1 MVREPVEASYG
12 VALMITKEGLAML
25 REYVQRPLP
34 PGLEA
39 LQEMSL
45 DLRLS
50 GSQFT
55 ERLWELLDAEAW
67 ERVANPHMVLQN
79 CPQEKL
85 DALATDPT
93 VRSELAARIDR
104 WRTYLTSTGWFDAQP
119 DSAALRTVAY
129 FSMEFGL
136 SEALPIYSGGLGIL
150 AGDHLKSASDL
161 NVPLIGI
168 GLLYQQGYFRQVLA
182 DDGWQLQAL
191 PFNDPGTLPIRP
203 VLDKDRRWPLVRL
216 ELPGR
221 TLCLRV
227 WHAQV
232 GRVSLYLLDSN
243 HPLNTPWDRAITATL
258 YAAGKETRLLQELV
272 LGVGGWRLLEQLG
285 IDVSVC
291 HLNEGHAAFAILARA
306 ASFARQHHVPFPVA
320 MWVTR
325 AGNVFTTH
333 TPVEAAFDQFD
344 AELLCKYAQPF
355 ADAVGIS
362 LEEVLAMG
370 RKEPR
375 DGQEPFNMAYLAMRG
390 AGRINGVSRLH
401 GEVSRRL
408 FSRLFPDWPEREV
421 PVGHITNGV
430 HIPSWDSGP
439 ANQVWQAV
447 YSGPGNWFDHLE
459 TAVADLD
466 RATDEPLWNFR
477 AMARQKLVKYVRQR
491 LLRQLQVRGATD
503 EALRRARH
511 VLDPNWLTLGFA
523 RRFTAYKRP
532 NLLLQD
538 PERFAR
544 LLLNAER
551 PVQFIVAGKAHPN
564 DEYGKAMVQAMA
576 QFAWRE
582 PLRDRVIFLEDYDMT
597 LAQHF
602 ATGIDVWLNNPRRP
616 AEACG
621 TSGMKMIANG
631 GLHISTLDGWW
642 AEAYSPEL
650 GFEIGGGIEHGGEHD
665 AWEAEALYTLLEQ
678 QVVPE
683 FYQRDTSGI
692 PRNWVRRIRHSMQTL
707 TAQYSSDRMV
717 REYVQSAYFP
727 AAAAFDRRAA
737 EKAALAFDLNTW
749 QQHLRENW
757 NSARFGQIEVTAN
770 EAHWHYSVQVYFGD
784 LKPDTVHVQLYV
796 EPSDGEASR
805 PIVMDC
811 EGPILGAVNA
821 FQFHAVVPADR
832 PAEHYTARL
841 VAAHPFASIPL
852 EEMAILW
859 AH

>member
-1 MVREPVEASYG
+1 
-12 VALMITKEGLAML
+12 ML

-45 DLRLS
+45 DLRLT

-55 ERLWELLDAEAW
+55 ERLWEQLDAEAW

-79 CPQEKL
+79 CSQEKL
-85 DALATDPT
+85 DALASDPSL
-93 VRSELAARIDR
+93 REELGERITR
-104 WRTYLTSTGWFDAQP
+104 WRTYLTSVGWFDDQP
-119 DSAALRTVAY
+119 GAAALRAVAY

-150 AGDHLKSASDL
+150 AGDQLKSASDL

-182 DDGWQLQAL
+182 DDGWQVQAL

-272 LGVGGWRLLEQLG
+272 LGIGGWRLLEQLG
-285 IDVSVC
+285 VDVQVC
-291 HLNEGHAAFAILARA
+291 HLNEGHAAFAVIARA
-306 ASFARQHHVPFPVA
+306 ASFARQHAVPFDVA
-320 MWVTR
+320 LWVTR

-344 AELLCKYAQPF
+344 AELLRKVAQPF
-355 ADAVGIS
+355 ADSVGIS
-362 LEEVLAMG
+362 LAQVLAMG

-375 DGQEPFNMAYLAMRG
+375 NSAEPFNMAYLAMRG
-390 AGRINGVSRLH
+390 AARINGVSRLH
-401 GEVSRRL
+401 GQVSRRL
-408 FSRLFPDWPEREV
+408 FSGLFPHWPECEV

-430 HIPSWDSGP
+430 HIPTWDSGP
-439 ANQVWQAV
+439 ANQVWSKV
-447 YSGPGNWFDHLE
+447 YSGPGDWIAHLDQ
-459 TAVADLD
+459 AVADLD
-466 RATDEPLWNFR
+466 RASDEQIWSFR
-477 AMARQKLVKYVRQR
+477 ATARQKLVNYVRQR
-491 LLRQLQVRGATD
+491 LLRQLQVRGASD
-503 EALRRARH
+503 DALHRARH

-532 NLLLQD
+532 NLLLHDQ
-538 PERFAR
+538 ERFAQI
-544 LLLNAER
+544 LLRADR

-576 QFAWRE
+576 RFAWRDE
-582 PLRDRVIFLEDYDMT
+582 LQDRVIFLEDYDMT

-650 GFEIGGGIEHGGEHD
+650 GFEIGGGKEHQGELD
-665 AWEAEALYTLLEQ
+665 GAEAENLYEVLEQ
-678 QVVPE
+678 QVIPD
-683 FYQRDTSGI
+683 FYQRDSSGI
-692 PRNWVRRIRHSMQTL
+692 PRAWVRRIRHSMRTL

-727 AAAAFDRRAA
+727 AAEAYAKRAA
-737 EKAALAFDLNTW
+737 EGAKLAYELEHW
-749 QQHLRENW
+749 RQHLNENFH
-757 NSARFGQIEVTAN
+757 SMRFGTIDVKAN
-770 EAHWHYSVQVYFGD
+770 EAHWYFTVQVYFGD
-784 LKPDTVHVQLYV
+784 VKPEMVQVQLYADSTL
-796 EPSDGEASR
+796 EHAAN
-805 PIVMDC
+805 PIIMDC
-811 EGPILGAVNA
+811 QGPILGTVNA
-821 FQFHAVVPADR
+821 YLYRVSVPADR
-832 PAEHYTARL
+832 PAEHYTPRI
-841 VAAHPFASIPL
+841 VAAHSAAYVPL
-852 EEMAILW
+852 ESTWILW
-859 AH
+859 AR